1 MEGFKKIVVLQS
13 FDEAEVMGIVLKQCG
28 IPHRIR
34 SYHDSALD
42 GIFQITKGWGHV
54 EAPEEYRDQ
63 IKEIH
68 AGLPGEPSRD
78 GKIVLE
84 NECDGEADEEAA
96 NEADDKEDA

>member
-78 GKIVLE
+78 GKKRQTRLTTRKTLRDFSYPWIARLI
-84 NECDGEADEEAA
+84 
-96 NEADDKEDA
+96 